1 MRVLHIATSFSGGAG
16 IAARRIC
23 ESQNQNGIESII
35 LGRHIVQDV
44 NHNSHEINHITSST
58 KKLASSFVTGL
69 QQKIFQQDSR
79 LLTPISISS
88 LSTEDK
94 IFAGFDLVHVHA
106 FYNMLSIRRITEI
119 AERIPIVLTM
129 HDQRFFTGGCH
140 YSFECLGYATSC
152 QECPQVRSKFKFI
165 PELSLQNSL
174 SLLKNRL
181 NITFMA
187 PSQWLA
193 KCANQSSLLQ
203 GNHIDV
209 IPNPVPNTYKKL
221 PAYEQRGTVFKV
233 GFFSQNLNNPYKGIE
248 TLILAAQIVTK
259 VLPIEIKFFGQGKIR
274 QSLAGIN
281 YSQSYFSDD
290 NSAVQAYNSCDA
302 VVVPSTQ
309 DNLPSVISEALMCGI
324 PVIGTKVGGIYEI
337 LERFSLPTIEPDNP
351 YLLAQ
356 ALLDIAS
363 KVPNYELRDDAIKIF
378 SYKSSSEK
386 HLQIYKRALV
396 DFKPKSVE

>member
-23 ESQNQNGIESII
+23 ESQNLNGIESII
-35 LGRHIVQDV
+35 LGRHIVQDT
-44 NHNSHEINHITSST
+44 NHNSREINHITSSA
-58 KKLASSFVTGL
+58 KKFASSLVTGL
-69 QQKIFQQDSR
+69 QQKIFQLDSR

-88 LSTEDK
+88 LSGEDR

-119 AERIPIVLTM
+119 SQRIPVVLTM

-152 QECPQVRSKFKFI
+152 QECPQARFPFKHI

-174 SLLKNRL
+174 SLLKNKL
-181 NITFMA
+181 NITFLA

-209 IPNPVPNTYKKL
+209 ISNPVPNTYKKL
-221 PAYEQRGTVFKV
+221 PAYELRGTTFKV

-248 TLILAAQIVTK
+248 TLILAAQIIMK
-259 VLPIEIKFFGQGKIR
+259 ILPIEIKFFGQGKIR

-290 NSAVQAYNSCDA
+290 NSAVQAYNSCDV

-309 DNLPSVISEALMCGI
+309 DNLPSVISEALMCGT

-337 LERFSLPTIEPDNP
+337 LERFNLPIIEPGNP
-351 YLLAQ
+351 HLLAK

-363 KVPNYELRDDAIKIF
+363 KVPNYDLSNNATKIF
-378 SYKSSSEK
+378 SYESSSEK

-396 DFKPKSVE
+396 NFKPKSVK